1 VSSAEPVPSA
11 NLEVEA
17 RRQHE
22 TATVALRGELDLAS
36 VGTVADAL
44 VGLTT
49 SADAV
54 RHIVLDLRGLSFID
68 VPGLRELIRQNDCAR
83 ANGQDL
89 TVVRGTRTVNRAL
102 ELSRVGE
109 HLVLVDDDPVDAL
122 ASAT

>member
-11 NLEVEA
+11 NLEVET
-17 RRQHE
+17 RRHLE
-22 TATVALRGELDLAS
+22 TASVALRGELDLAS

-68 VPGLRELIRQNDCAR
+68 VPGLRELIRQNDFAR